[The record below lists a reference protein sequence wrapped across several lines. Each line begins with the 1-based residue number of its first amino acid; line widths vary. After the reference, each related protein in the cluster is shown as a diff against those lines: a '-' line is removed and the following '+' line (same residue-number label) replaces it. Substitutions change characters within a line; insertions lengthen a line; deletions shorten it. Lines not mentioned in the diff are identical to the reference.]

1 MRSFVYNQLSQTYGL
16 EAESI
21 IKSLNEKLTSMEEHT
36 TDSFQILLQTIVY
49 VPSGQLL
56 LAVTG

>member
-1 MRSFVYNQLSQTYGL
+1 MFH
-16 EAESI
+16 SI
-21 IKSLNEKLTSMEEHT
+21 ALITIVGTQFEMNEMEEHT

-49 VPSGQLL
+49 VSPDQVF